1 MRLVRS
7 SLLDL
12 FALAAVACGS
22 SETDSS
28 SSTPTNTQSPDP
40 STSPADAQ
48 RAIAEADIIEL
59 EGSLLF
65 AMSKSGT
72 VSVVDVSQPGR
83 LVLAGQTTIPG
94 EPFEMYF
101 EDGTLLAMSNWAV
114 DSGGNP
120 YTASTDDSAGAG
132 GGAMVTTLDVHD
144 PTHPKTLSTYIIPGE
159 IADSRIVGSVLYLVT
174 YENAQCYRCGAAPRT
189 MLTSF
194 DVTQATN
201 IRPIDQ
207 ASFASTAPDEY
218 NLPWGSAWKR
228 SIFATQNR
236 LYIGGHADIDPST
249 FDIGSEPEGIIDV
262 VDISDPG
269 GKLGTGA
276 RLRASGAVLSRWQM
290 DERNGIFRVVS
301 ERGAGRTGNGVA
313 MPDVDTFTIESTTS
327 YVPLGHTTL
336 SLPRQEGLRTVR
348 FDDQV
353 AYAITYNQT
362 DPLFTIDLSQP
373 ASPTVRGEL
382 RMPGF
387 MFYLEPHGDK
397 VLGLGVDRNDPGG
410 SLNVSLFDVSNLD
423 QPRLLQRVAF
433 GARDLGEDYAILD
446 YELPE
451 DQDRIQKAFKVF
463 DDGLVVVP
471 FSATSSDYGSD
482 GCTSS
487 TSGVQMV
494 EWQSSTL
501 VKRALLP
508 VAGNPRRAFEH
519 MGEMVTVS
527 DSNVRSFSL
536 ANRSKALQTA
546 DLVIGSCVAKT
557 GPGYTDGDMYT
568 GYACAAAPGRAPA
581 WPAAV
586 AAVFAALVAARRRS
600 PRSGPRARPT
610 ARRAEEWSAR

>member
-1 MRLVRS
+1 MKLVRS
-7 SLLDL
+7 SLFAF
-12 FALAAVACGS
+12 FALAATACGS
-22 SETDSS
+22 SGSDSS
-28 SSTPTNTQSPDP
+28 STTAPSGNGSQPTP
-40 STSPADAQ
+40 PATATDAQ
-48 RAIAEADIIEL
+48 RAIAEADIIQL
-59 EGSLLF
+59 EGNLLF

-72 VSVVDVSQPGR
+72 VSVVDVSEPAR

-94 EPFEMYF
+94 QPFEMYF
-101 EDGTLLAMSNWAV
+101 RDGVLLAMSNAAIHS
-114 DSGGNP
+114 DGSA
-120 YTASTDDSAGAG
+120 YASTDDSASDPGA
-132 GGAMVTTLDVHD
+132 GAMVTTLDVHD
-144 PTHPKTLSTYIIPGE
+144 PSKPQTLSTYVIPGE
-159 IADSRIVGSVLYLVT
+159 IADSRIVGDVLYLVT
-174 YENAQCYRCGAAPRT
+174 YENAQCYRCGTAPRT

-194 DVTQATN
+194 DAKQPTN
-201 IRPIDQ
+201 IQPIDQ
-207 ASFASTAPDEY
+207 ASFASTAPDAY

-228 SIFATQNR
+228 SIFATDTR

-249 FDIGSEPEGIIDV
+249 YDTGSEPEGIIDV

-269 GKLGTGA
+269 GKLAAGA
-276 RLRASGAVLSRWQM
+276 RLHVGGAVLSRWQM

-336 SLPRQEGLRTVR
+336 ALPRQEGLRTVR

-373 ASPTVRGEL
+373 ASPTVRGAL
-382 RMPGF
+382 SMPGF
-387 MFYLEPHGDK
+387 MFYLEPHGDR
-397 VLGLGVDRNDPGG
+397 LIGLGVDRTDPNG

-423 QPRLLQRVAF
+423 SPKMLQRVAF
-433 GARDLGEDYAILD
+433 GAKDLGEDYAILN

-451 DQDRIQKAFKVF
+451 DQDRIQKAFRVF

-471 FSATSSDYGSD
+471 FTSSSSYYDSD
-482 GCTSS
+482 GCS
-487 TSGVQMV
+487 TNASGVQMV
-494 EWQSSTL
+494 EWQSDTL

-508 VAGNPRRAFEH
+508 VSGNPRRAFEH

-536 ANRSKALQTA
+536 ARRDAALQTA

-557 GPGYTDGDMYT
+557 LPQGLGAVGEGDYAPAYGGYA
-568 GYACAAAPGRAPA
+568 YACAASPARAGAPA
-581 WPAAV
+581 WPG
-586 AAVFAALVAARRRS
+586 AL
-600 PRSGPRARPT
+600 
-610 ARRAEEWSAR
+610 